1 MQAAT
6 ASAAFGVST
15 SDLELL
21 LNYAE
26 VDEGRYFQWDK
37 AFLDLFTMSEL
48 ESLAAEVGLKK
59 AMGSGFKVARSGKK
73 QEFIAALLKVP
84 GFAYQGTVPAVMC
97 YPRQPILA
105 DEAQDGSGEADEV
118 EGSEATD
125 TAAEPQ
131 PEPALA

>member
-1 MQAAT
+1 
-6 ASAAFGVST
+6 
-15 SDLELL
+15 
-21 LNYAE
+21 
-26 VDEGRYFQWDK
+26 
-37 AFLDLFTMSEL
+37 
-48 ESLAAEVGLKK
+48 
-59 AMGSGFKVARSGKK
+59 
-73 QEFIAALLKVP
+73 
-84 GFAYQGTVPAVMC
+84 MC

>member
-1 MQAAT
+1 M
-6 ASAAFGVST
+6 
-15 SDLELL
+15 
-21 LNYAE
+21 
-26 VDEGRYFQWDK
+26 
-37 AFLDLFTMSEL
+37 
-48 ESLAAEVGLKK
+48 
-59 AMGSGFKVARSGKK
+59 
-73 QEFIAALLKVP
+73 LKVP